1 MTAISDVDYIAHPD
15 PRLPF
20 SAAVRV
26 GDVVHLSGQIGVRED
41 GTLPNDIAGQTH
53 QAMRNLADAAT
64 RAGTSLD
71 RVVKCTVML
80 ADMAL
85 WPEFNRAYLTCFDRD
100 RLPARSAFGTS
111 GLAFGALV
119 EVEAIA
125 VAGAVAGGKA
135 GTGA

>member
-1 MTAISDVDYIAHPD
+1 MTAISDIDYVAHPD

-41 GTLPNDIAGQTH
+41 GALPDDIAGQTH
-53 QAMRNLADAAT
+53 QAMRNLADAAR

-80 ADMAL
+80 ADMAQ
-85 WPEFNRAYLTCFDRD
+85 WPAFNDAYLAYFDRD
-100 RLPARSAFGTS
+100 RLPARSAFGTN

-125 VAGAVAGGKA
+125 VVGGKA
-135 GTGA
+135 RAGA